1 MELMSCQGL
10 IAPHE
15 QTITFG
21 SQLAVAHL
29 QGAASG
35 REREY
40 GCHRMG
46 TSLRVREFL
55 SKQEHSTAFG
65 IDRMLF
71 YEGSE

>member
-1 MELMSCQGL
+1 MELMSCQSL

-15 QTITFG
+15 QTIPFG

-29 QGAASG
+29 QSAFSG
-35 REREY
+35 CEREH

-46 TSLRVREFL
+46 NSLRVREFL

-65 IDRMLF
+65 IDRMLL
-71 YEGSE
+71 YEGCE

>member
-1 MELMSCQGL
+1 MELMACQGL

-15 QTITFG
+15 QAITSG
-21 SQLAVAHL
+21 IQLAVAHL

-35 REREY
+35 GEREY

-46 TSLRVREFL
+46 HSLRVREFL
-55 SKQEHSTAFG
+55 AKQKHSTAFG
-65 IDRMLF
+65 IDRMLL

>member
-1 MELMSCQGL
+1 MELVSCQGL

-29 QGAASG
+29 QSAFSG

-40 GCHRMG
+40 GCHRMDH
-46 TSLRVREFL
+46 SLGVPELL
-55 SKQEHSTAFG
+55 SEQQHPAAFG
-65 IDRMLF
+65 IHRMLL
-71 YEGSE
+71 YEACE

>member
-29 QGAASG
+29 KGAASG

-46 TSLRVREFL
+46 HSLRVRELL

-65 IDRMLF
+65 IDRMLL
-71 YEGSE
+71 YEGCE